1 MHGVSEEIFSE
12 AFKARTAE
20 KEAYKG
26 KHFYPRAE
34 EILSLAAQM
43 AVKYGSD
50 VLGTEHVLLAVLK
63 DGENEAVQLLVQQ
76 KIPVDA
82 IFIDILVTMGID
94 YKSAKNEFSNS
105 SPDDYFAEDGAGES
119 ILEKFSTDLTQK
131 AKDDE
136 LDPMIGRE
144 EEMER
149 LMQVLCRRS
158 KIILV

>member
-1 MHGVSEEIFSE
+1 MSEEIFSE

-20 KEAYKG
+20 KKRRT
-26 KHFYPRAE
+26 KVKTFTPRTE

-63 DGENEAVQLLVQQ
+63 DGENEAVQLLAQQ

-82 IFIDILVTMGID
+82 IFIDTLVTMGID

-105 SPDDYFAEDGAGES
+105 SPDDYFTEDGAGEN
-119 ILEKFSTDLTQK
+119 ILEKFSTSDLEGKGRRTGSNDRKRRRDGAADAGIVQEVQK
-131 AKDDE
+131 
-136 LDPMIGRE
+136 
-144 EEMER
+144 
-149 LMQVLCRRS
+149 
-158 KIILV
+158 